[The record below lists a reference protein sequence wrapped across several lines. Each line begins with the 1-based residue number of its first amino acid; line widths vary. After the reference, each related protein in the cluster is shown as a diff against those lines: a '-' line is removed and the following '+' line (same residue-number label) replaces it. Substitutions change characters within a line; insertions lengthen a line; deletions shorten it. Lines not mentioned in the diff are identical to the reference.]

1 MKRIINTI
9 VYLGVTYP
17 AGILLW
23 SIFSLLKLLKRIQI
37 LHWER
42 FPHWQGN
49 IILVSNHPSLVEPL
63 LLPVLFFREFFFHPF
78 RFKPWSTPDKK
89 NYYDPWYWFW
99 IRPVS
104 IPIDRTDKIGE
115 LKTLFKMRNT
125 LKSGGVLIL
134 FPEGGR
140 TFKGEEFLYSEKGN
154 RIRILKEGVGWLVM
168 KTKPLVIPVWVEGS
182 DKMLPN
188 LPDKL
193 YHTFPRIWRKTIIKI
208 GNPLKFGNPD
218 GKEEVTQK
226 LAITLL
232 NLADEE
238 E

>member
-1 MKRIINTI
+1 MKRIIGTI

-17 AGILLW
+17 LGILLW
-23 SIFSLLKLLKRIQI
+23 LIFCLLKLLKRIQV

-49 IILVSNHPSLVEPL
+49 LILVSNHPSLVEPL
-63 LLPVLFFREFFFHPF
+63 LLPVLFFREFLFHPF
-78 RFKPWSTPDKK
+78 KFKPWSTPDKK

-104 IPIDRTDKIGE
+104 IPIDRTDRRGE
-115 LKTLFKMRNT
+115 LKTLFRMKDI

-140 TFKGEEFLYSEKGN
+140 TFNGKEFLYSERRN
-154 RIRILKEGVGWLVM
+154 RIRILKEGIGWLVM
-168 KTKPLVIPVWVEGS
+168 KTEPLVVPIWIEGA
-182 DKMLPN
+182 DEILPN
-188 LPDKL
+188 QANKL
-193 YHTFPRIWRKTIIKI
+193 YYTLPRFWRRMTIKI
-208 GNPLKFGNPD
+208 GKPLRFGNPSR
-218 GKEEVTQK
+218 KEEVTQK
-226 LAITLL
+226 LAIALL
-232 NLADEE
+232 KLADEE